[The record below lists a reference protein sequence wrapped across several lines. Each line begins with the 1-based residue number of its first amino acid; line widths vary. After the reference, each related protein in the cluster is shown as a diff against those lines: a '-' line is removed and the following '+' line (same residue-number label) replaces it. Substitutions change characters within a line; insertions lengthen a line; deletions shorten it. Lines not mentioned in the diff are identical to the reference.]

1 MLLQLLQ
8 KILLFANTNTSGK
21 PVRENK
27 FLMFW
32 KKSCLEKKP
41 IHDIVSHEKKEN

>member
-1 MLLQLLQ
+1 M
-8 KILLFANTNTSGK
+8 LLFANINTSSK

-41 IHDIVSHEKKEN
+41 IRGKMGHEKKEN